1 MDEFNRA
8 FNEQMEGGVASYIKS
23 KMTVADGL
31 GEDGSELEY
40 KSDMY
45 GEGNAMY
52 QQLNQ
57 QNTSNIGGDNLTI
70 TGTTDDET
78 VLNRMFGFF
87 SRDGV

>member
-1 MDEFNRA
+1 
-8 FNEQMEGGVASYIKS
+8 
-23 KMTVADGL
+23 
-31 GEDGSELEY
+31 
-40 KSDMY
+40 MY

>member
-1 MDEFNRA
+1 
-8 FNEQMEGGVASYIKS
+8 
-23 KMTVADGL
+23 MTVADGL